1 MNAHRFPALAG
12 LAFSLL
18 LLPAA
23 TSAQQAN
30 PLVEDLI
37 NSLNQVEEKLT
48 SLAKEFP
55 EDKWN
60 WRPAEGVRSP
70 REVIQHVAAD
80 NWFLP
85 TAAGV
90 SAPANT
96 GIQADDYPSVQ
107 AFEAREMSREEIMQ
121 QMASSF
127 AHAKEAIRT
136 SVGEFDKPISLFG
149 FDTTIRGLWVMETT
163 HVHEH
168 LGQLI
173 AYARSN
179 GIVPPWSR

>member
-1 MNAHRFPALAG
+1 MTTPRPFALLIAT
-12 LAFSLL
+12 LL
-18 LLPAA
+18 LAPSSLA
-23 TSAQQAN
+23 AQQN
-30 PLVEDLI
+30 PLVDDLI
-37 NSLNQVEEKLT
+37 NSLSQVEEKLT

-55 EDKWN
+55 ADKWN

-70 REVIQHVAAD
+70 AEVIQHVAAD

-90 SAPANT
+90 SAPAAT
-96 GIQADDYPSVQ
+96 GIQPNEYPTVQ
-107 AFEAREMSREEIMQ
+107 AFEEREMSREEIMQ

-127 AHAKEAIRT
+127 AHAKEAVRST
-136 SVGEFDKPISLFG
+136 ASQYDKAISLFG
-149 FDTTIRGLWVMETT
+149 FDTTIRGLWLMETT

-173 AYARSN
+173 AYARAN